1 MKIQGISLGF
11 RRMAYG
17 FCYVLHNAQTI
28 RNKNKGVFIA
38 DQDQKA
44 FRSVSYQKERMIY
57 HYDFIFMDQ

>member
-1 MKIQGISLGF
+1 
-11 RRMAYG
+11 MAYG